1 MEHGLEAML
10 GHTGALL
17 PSYYLQQTS
26 LLQWM
31 DTFSNTLD
39 KEAEEAL
46 LIIAKDVM
54 KEELM
59 CLNIWAGIPLTSPI
73 M

>member
-1 MEHGLEAML
+1 
-10 GHTGALL
+10 
-17 PSYYLQQTS
+17 
-26 LLQWM
+26 M